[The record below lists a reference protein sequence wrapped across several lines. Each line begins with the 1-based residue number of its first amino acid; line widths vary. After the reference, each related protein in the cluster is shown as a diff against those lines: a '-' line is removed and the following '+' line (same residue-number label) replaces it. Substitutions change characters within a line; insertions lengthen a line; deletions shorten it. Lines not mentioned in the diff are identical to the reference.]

1 MTEPTWYRVMAVVV
15 AAATP
20 VVGQSTINSWPTR
33 CRSVIEANT
42 RLAELPTTAS
52 EVADVLRATIRVVLA
67 GCCGDVCDEVCD
79 EVCGEVCGEACRD
92 SGEDRRVAGGCETDG
107 W

>member
-15 AAATP
+15 AAAPP

-42 RLAELPTTAS
+42 RLAELPTTTTS

-67 GCCGDVCDEVCD
+67 GRCGDVCDEVCGDVCD

-92 SGEDRRVAGGCETDG
+92 SGEDRRAAGG
-107 W
+107 

>member
-1 MTEPTWYRVMAVVV
+1 MTEPTWYRVRAVVG

-20 VVGQSTINSWPTR
+20 VAGPAPLNNRPTR

-42 RLAELPTTAS
+42 RLAELPTTTS

-67 GCCGDVCDEVCD
+67 GPCGDGCDEVCGDVCD

-92 SGEDRRVAGGCETDG
+92 SGEDRRAAGG
-107 W
+107 